1 MCAYSGIM
9 QYPHLTE
16 AEKTHCES
24 RVTAVQ
30 CYWRCDGN
38 LPKAIALFKAQW
50 NKQYDA
56 DSEFYIREVRKFIT
70 YNVAKLEK
78 RFTLL
83 DIQEGGRPT
92 TVPNEVA
99 LECAELLAAGYFQER
114 YAQQGAERIRYLEH
128 CWFTSMRDAV
138 MSTARLQQV
147 LEQYDVTTD
156 HLLRRMHQVDKKL
169 VYGPVQ
175 MKGVMPEHAKKK
187 RVFYSVDLLSKL
199 QANPDNLLDVF
210 FMDECRIWI
219 GRDLCG
225 KLRVWSHRGDMEG
238 EPPEAN
244 QFMGRGKGFK
254 TNLLLVV
261 NARHG
266 CVWAEL
272 LQGTTGLKPQ
282 DRHNA
287 AMRAMMQQRGY
298 QPYKVSYLNR
308 MQLDS
313 Q

>member
-1 MCAYSGIM
+1 MKH
-9 QYPHLTE
+9 PELTE
-16 AEKTHCES
+16 QQKTHCRS
-24 RVTAVQ
+24 RLKAVE
-30 CYWRCDGN
+30 CYWRCGEN
-38 LPKAIALFKAQW
+38 MPSAIALFEAEW
-50 NKQYDA
+50 NKLHDPT
-56 DSEFYIREVRKFIT
+56 SEFYVKEVRKFIN
-70 YNVAKLEK
+70 YNVAKLEE

-83 DIQEGGRPT
+83 DIQAGGRAT
-92 TVPNEVA
+92 TVPDEVA
-99 LECAELLAAGYFQER
+99 LECAGLLAAGYYQER
-114 YAQQGAERIRYLEH
+114 HAQKGTETITYFEH
-128 CWFTSMRDAV
+128 CWYTSMRDAV
-138 MSTARLQQV
+138 MNTGRLQQV
-147 LEQYDVTTD
+147 LEQYDVTAD
-156 HLLRRMHQVDKKL
+156 HLLRRMHEVDKQL
-169 VYGPVQ
+169 AYGPLQ
-175 MKGVMPEHAKKK
+175 MKGVMPEHAKKQ
-187 RVFYSVDLLSKL
+187 RVFYSLDLLAKL
-199 QANPDNLLDVF
+199 QANPDYLLDVF

-272 LQGTTGLKPQ
+272 LQGTTGLKPHE
-282 DRHNA
+282 RHNA
-287 AMRAMMQQRGY
+287 AMQAVMRLRNH
-298 QPYKVSYLNR
+298 QPYKVSYLKR